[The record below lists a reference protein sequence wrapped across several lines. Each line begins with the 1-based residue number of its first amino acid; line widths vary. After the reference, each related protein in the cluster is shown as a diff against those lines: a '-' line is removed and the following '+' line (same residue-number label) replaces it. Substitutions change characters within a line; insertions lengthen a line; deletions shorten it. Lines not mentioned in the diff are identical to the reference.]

1 MYLRN
6 FIAIWLAFGCAVCS
20 PSPYQLEANATI
32 KSLSA
37 SLPDWESEDT
47 PRVFLPEQVILGGLS
62 KVLKHF
68 NIDKII
74 QSGWSHKSEKQS
86 DILLHSIYID
96 SELQRSAL
104 CQWFTVEKKAEPVCT
119 KDAVHIIQLLAE
131 KPNWLDFKEKLNR
144 LSQPQVSILASLP
157 DSFGSDELENAFY
170 FPKAYLQTLENC
182 FEVSYRENKNRY
194 FNCKPAEVK
203 AAFSGLQKYMESKRV
218 LSKNTKP
225 NVRLKPDSLY
235 LQWRPLQSNP
245 GGEAVICGDHIIG
258 VLWYAE
264 EKANQGR
271 LSDIYEK
278 CS

>member
-1 MYLRN
+1 MYPRN
-6 FIAIWLAFGCAVCS
+6 FITIWLAFGCAFCS
-20 PSPYQLEANATI
+20 PSPYQLEANAII
-32 KSLSA
+32 KRLSA

-62 KVLKHF
+62 KVFKHF
-68 NIDKII
+68 SINKII
-74 QSGWSHKSEKQS
+74 QSGWSHKSEEQS

-96 SELQRSAL
+96 SELQRSAI

-119 KDAVHIIQLLAE
+119 RDAVHIIQLLAE

-144 LSQPQVSILASLP
+144 LSQSQVSILASLP
-157 DSFGSDELENAFY
+157 SSLVSDEIENAFY
-170 FPKAYLQTLENC
+170 FPKAYMQTLENC

-194 FNCKPAEVK
+194 FDCKPSAVK
-203 AAFSGLQKYMESKRV
+203 PAFSGLQKYMESKRV

-225 NVRLKPDSLY
+225 SVRLKPDSFY
-235 LQWRPLQSNP
+235 LQWGPLHSNP

-258 VLWYAE
+258 ILWYAE
-264 EKANQGR
+264 VKADQGR

>member
-1 MYLRN
+1 MYPRN
-6 FIAIWLAFGCAVCS
+6 FITIWLAFGCAFCS
-20 PSPYQLEANATI
+20 PSPLQLEASATI
-32 KSLSA
+32 KRLSA

-74 QSGWSHKSEKQS
+74 QSGWRYKSENQS
-86 DILLHSIYID
+86 DILLHSIYIG
-96 SELQRSAL
+96 SKLQRSAL

-119 KDAVHIIQLLAE
+119 SDAVHIIQLLAE

-144 LSQPQVSILASLP
+144 LSQAQANIVDYLP
-157 DSFGSDELENAFY
+157 DSLVSDEIARVFY
-170 FPKAYLQTLENC
+170 YPNAYLQTLEHC

-194 FNCKPAEVK
+194 FDCKPSQVK
-203 AAFSGLQKYMESKRV
+203 PAFSGLQKYMESKRV
-218 LSKNTKP
+218 LLKNAKP

-235 LQWRPLQSNP
+235 FQWGPLQSNP
-245 GGEAVICGDHIIG
+245 GGEVVICGDHIIG

-264 EKANQGR
+264 VKDNQGR
-271 LSDIYEK
+271 FSKIYEK
-278 CS
+278 CR